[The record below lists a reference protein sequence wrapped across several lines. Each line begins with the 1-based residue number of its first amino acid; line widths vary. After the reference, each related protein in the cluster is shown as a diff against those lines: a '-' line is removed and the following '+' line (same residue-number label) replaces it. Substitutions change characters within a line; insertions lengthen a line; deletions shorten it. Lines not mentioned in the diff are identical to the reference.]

1 MISRYLLRMS
11 KLSHVAINADDVD
24 ATLKFYGDT
33 FGWRFAQWGPGF
45 YRMAADDANGA
56 GVTAAVQ
63 QRRELLA
70 GRRTTGFEC
79 TMAVSDVDDTIAA
92 ALGAGGQLLMAP
104 ATIPGVGRLVW
115 LADPSGN
122 VVGAMKYDS

>member
-1 MISRYLLRMS
+1 MS

-33 FGWRFAQWGPGF
+33 FGWQFAQWGPGF

-79 TMAVSDVDDTIAA
+79 TMAVSDVRD
-92 ALGAGGQLLMAP
+92 LMRISLSVRVLSRKMYA
-104 ATIPGVGRLVW
+104 
-115 LADPSGN
+115 
-122 VVGAMKYDS
+122 